1 MSLILQ
7 SLLTLLLILVGPIVS
22 YYFERPLLTIAPS
35 TAKKLKFYRSIIFTQ
50 WLAAFI
56 AILLLGPALIFF
68 NSPNSLQT
76 QPLWLRYALI
86 VLLTAFFTLALAPY
100 LNCIKGEASRAKA
113 EAAFRRQLGK
123 VVNMLPDSNPERRW
137 FAAVSITAGVC
148 EEILF
153 RGFLT
158 RYLTTTAFHLPLYAA
173 VLITAVF
180 FGLNHIYQG
189 NKGIIQT
196 AVVGLALSAIY
207 LLTGNLFLCIL
218 LHALLDLLVVF
229 VMRPSP
235 PPQPTVESPI
245 L

>member
-1 MSLILQ
+1 MSIILQ
-7 SLLTLLLILVGPIVS
+7 SLLALLLILVAPLVS
-22 YYFERPLLTIAPS
+22 YYFERPLLSIAPS
-35 TAKKLKFYRSIIFTQ
+35 SAKKLKFYRSILFTQ
-50 WLAAFI
+50 WPSAFI

-68 NSPNSLQT
+68 SSPNTLQT
-76 QPLWLRYALI
+76 QPPWLRISLI
-86 VLLTAFFTLALAPY
+86 VLLTAFFTVALLPY

-123 VVNMLPDSNPERRW
+123 VVNMLPNSNMERRW

-158 RYLTTTAFHLPLYAA
+158 RYLTTTAFHFPLYAA

-196 AVVGLALSAIY
+196 AIVGLGMSAIY
-207 LLTGNLFLCIL
+207 LLSGNLFLPIL

-229 VMRPSP
+229 VMRP
-235 PPQPTVESPI
+235 TPI
-245 L
+245 QDAV